1 MKFQLI
7 FIVYV
12 KATQEEALAM
22 KQTNEEQKKE
32 IEKLKDHLTDVNIE
46 LFESKLL
53 QKKYQSAIK
62 VLSHLLFAWIYD
74 QPLS

>member
-1 MKFQLI
+1 
-7 FIVYV
+7 
-12 KATQEEALAM
+12 M

-62 VLSHLLFAWIYD
+62 VLSHLLFA
-74 QPLS
+74 